1 MLAREFLRL
10 TALEALRP
18 SALLDAGGPWPTL
31 AGTYVSDSRIDPID
45 DLNADE
51 RRPLI
56 GIFTENTTLTKIS
69 QAGPQF
75 YKGDVDLVFELSVVA
90 TYQVAD
96 GDGGSQL
103 IVDYADTDAA
113 IETTLGVLEEQIF
126 QALHF
131 GPSGAL
137 FRRMCKLP
145 FDDWQSTIKHR
156 SGEENIRLAAR
167 TIRARICM
175 KEACY
180 DPAPVTT
187 LTDFDR
193 LPGLLKSIATQLGPS
208 TYLHDLALGMA
219 RMAPV
224 MPTRVNLNTV
234 GITTAPQPGVTGT
247 DPVQG
252 TATNM
257 QGQE

>member
-18 SALLDAGGPWPTL
+18 SALLADGGPWPTL
-31 AGTYVSDSRIDPID
+31 AGAYVSDSRVDPID
-45 DLNADE
+45 DLNGDE

-56 GIFTENTTLTKIS
+56 GVFTENTSLEKIS

-75 YKGDVDLVFELSVVA
+75 YKGEVDLVFEISVVA
-90 TYQVAD
+90 TYRVAD
-96 GDGGSQL
+96 GDGGEQL

-113 IETTLGVLEEQIF
+113 IETTLGMLEEQIYH
-126 QALHF
+126 ALHF
-131 GPSGAL
+131 GPTGAL

-145 FDDWQSTIKHR
+145 FDQWHSSIKHR
-156 SGEENIRLAAR
+156 SGEESIRLAAR

-175 KEACY
+175 KESCY
-180 DPAPVTT
+180 DPAPVAPPA
-187 LTDFDR
+187 DFDR
-193 LPGLLKSIATQLGPS
+193 LPGLLKSIATQLGES
-208 TYLHDLALGMA
+208 TYLHELALGMA

-234 GITTAPQPGVTGT
+234 GIKAAPQPGVTGT
-247 DPVQG
+247 APVQ
-252 TATNM
+252 ATTENL
-257 QGQE
+257 QGQ